1 MCTVIVQCPAGKVGT
16 CSHTYAMMKLVA
28 KWVLE
33 KYKLIPEPEAC
44 TSKACEWSVPQSR
57 NWAEIIPVADINIV
71 SPANKHKENRK
82 GIKTTLYDA
91 RAETTR
97 QETASTLDAI
107 LNSGTSNHAIGIINH
122 EPIHFT
128 NTLYGTMPWV

>member
-1 MCTVIVQCPAGKVGT
+1 MCKC
-16 CSHTYAMMKLVA
+16 
-28 KWVLE
+28 
-33 KYKLIPEPEAC
+33 
-44 TSKACEWSVPQSR
+44 
-57 NWAEIIPVADINIV
+57 
-71 SPANKHKENRK
+71 ANKHKENRK

-107 LNSGTSNHAIGIINH
+107 LNSGTSNHAIGIINP

-128 NTLYGTMPWV
+128 NTLYGTMPVGSTLSHQYSRIPVYCSVPLFKERLHSGTDFALLTSGSYRT